1 MTPKENL
8 YKKYIGNYNKLA
20 DLKGTSHYQ
29 WGEDG
34 HNLYEFFNSYT
45 FKNAAKGFTM
55 NELKSMIDDLR
66 IKYIREQIEAFFV
79 TKRGMEYKKEIEEK
93 IEVNRRKYTLL
104 VKDINSTFDSFI
116 KEWLGKEWGVSNVYD
131 YGMNIGLVD
140 KKENGVNDLWNN
152 GSFYV
157 YYDKQAQKRVC
168 LTNNNNTIFVLG
180 NENIERQS
188 LFMSGMAEF
197 VKNTKKVE
205 ELVEYFDKFN
215 EKRFELYN
223 ELSKLQE
230 LLKNPPIEIDEI

>member
-8 YKKYIGNYNKLA
+8 YKKYILAYNKLA
-20 DLKGTSHYQ
+20 DLKCTSHYQ

-34 HNLYEFFNSYT
+34 HNLYEFFNSLS

-55 NELKSMIDDLR
+55 NELKLMIDDLR
-66 IKYIREQIEAFFV
+66 IKYIREQIEAFFE
-79 TKRGMEYKKEIEEK
+79 TKRGMEYKKDIQEK

-104 VKDINSTFDSFI
+104 VKDINSTFDGFI

-140 KKENGVNDLWNN
+140 KKENGVNDLWNK

-157 YYDKQAQKRVC
+157 YYDKEVQKRVC
-168 LTNNNNTIFVLG
+168 LRNNNNTIFVLG
-180 NENIERQS
+180 NENIERQA
-188 LFMSGMAEF
+188 LFMNGMTEF

-215 EKRFELYN
+215 EKRFELYK

-230 LLKNPPIEIDEI
+230 LLKNPPIEIDEL